1 MTALSRWLA
10 PVVVAAGFGVVAMT
24 PAPAMAQSDDLV
36 RVIVDVA
43 DVIIRGNTPYYRY
56 GNYGYDDRLIV
67 VRDRYG
73 RPTYYRNVPRHGY
86 SQPPYGNAY
95 GYRNQ
100 YNRPGYRTANCNKHG
115 KCRTEYYDPRYDRR
129 YDNRYDVRYDRRY
142 DNRYDNRYYD
152 GRYYD
157 SRYDRRR
164 YDD

>member
-10 PVVVAAGFGVVAMT
+10 PAVMAAGFGVVAMA
-24 PAPAMAQSDDLV
+24 PAPAMAQSDDDLA
-36 RVIVDVA
+36 RVIVNVA

-56 GNYGYDDRLIV
+56 GNYGYNDRLIV

-73 RPTYYRNVPRHGY
+73 RPTYYRNVPRHAY

-100 YNRPGYRTANCNKHG
+100 YNRPGYANCDSRG
-115 KCRTEYYDPRYDRR
+115 KCKSQYYDPRYDRR
-129 YDNRYDVRYDRRY
+129 YDARY

-152 GRYYD
+152 GRYD
-157 SRYDRRR
+157 RRYDRWRN
-164 YDD
+164 DD